1 MKSSCDFQMPCDL
14 VASYT
19 CIRLKPSSDDPG
31 AEAATHGS
39 GCLFGTVM
47 TQTLPPLAAAFNRA
61 DETAQTERNGEWLT
75 VCLAFASA
83 QRIVSRR

>member
-1 MKSSCDFQMPCDL
+1 MKETTPLAPSTAEAAAATERLAGDFQMPCDL

-19 CIRLKPSSDDPG
+19 CIRLKPSSGDPG

-47 TQTLPPLAAAFNRA
+47 TQTLLAPRSGV
-61 DETAQTERNGEWLT
+61 QP
-75 VCLAFASA
+75 
-83 QRIVSRR
+83 RR